1 MPLSDFFRRGAL
13 HLAAAYALVVC
24 GFAAEKNAV
33 PAGVHPLS
41 EPDPARDARVQW
53 HKDARF
59 GCFLHWGVYSE
70 VGGVWPGVK
79 SGTYSEHLMRWA
91 KIPRA
96 EYLDKVVK
104 PFNPEK
110 FDADAWVRLFRDTG
124 MKYVIITAKHHDGF
138 AMYPSKVS
146 NYNITLT
153 QMKRDPMRELRDA
166 CARYGL
172 KFGFYYSHAFDWEDP
187 DAPGNDWDYDNP
199 GGDKL
204 LGGNEWWHERQG
216 DTASTEND
224 DSNDLAR
231 GVGAPKKRN
240 YADFLPRAK
249 KYVDE
254 KSIPQIREL
263 IAMYHPDILWF
274 DTPHKL
280 PPEEN
285 LRILAAIRETDSH
298 VVVNG
303 RLVRDSGDYKNTS
316 DRPAEI
322 AYTSGHWEGIPTTNE
337 SYGWSRV
344 DHSHKPSEHF
354 VVLLAKSVSK
364 GGNMLLNV
372 GPMGNGE
379 IDPTD
384 VKILNGI
391 GSWMHDNGES
401 IYGCDRTPLAVQ
413 NWGTSTWNPT
423 THTLYLHIF
432 KKPANGAVVV
442 AGLKTDPKGAHLLG
456 HSPAQN
462 VDWKRRSS
470 EDLEVSVPTVADSP
484 DTVVKLTFAGD
495 IATEFARLVPTDE
508 PTTLHV
514 MDGELVGKGIAY
526 GDGKHDRDCTMSWRE
541 NDSGVNWPIR
551 VGTGGTFQVAA
562 NYATAGKK
570 SGGEFSIAAGDHHI
584 EAKVE
589 LTANATAFQTVE
601 LGALDLPTGSSTLTI
616 RPISIVGGTLMQLR
630 TVTLTPSK

>member
-1 MPLSDFFRRGAL
+1 MQSSGLLRRYPLYLAVILAIASGG
-13 HLAAAYALVVC
+13 LAAENID
-24 GFAAEKNAV
+24 AA
-33 PAGVHPLS
+33 PGVHALTD
-41 EPDPARDARVQW
+41 PDPARDARVQW

-59 GCFLHWGVYSE
+59 GCFLHWGVYSA
-70 VGGVWPGVK
+70 VGGVWPGAK

-91 KIPRA
+91 MIPRA
-96 EYLDKVVK
+96 EYLEKVVK
-104 PFNPEK
+104 PFDPEK

-124 MKYVIITAKHHDGF
+124 MKYVVITAKHHDGF

-146 NYNITLT
+146 DYNITLT
-153 QMKRDPMRELRDA
+153 HLKRDPMRELRDA
-166 CARYGL
+166 CTKYGL

-204 LGGNEWWHERQG
+204 LGGNEWWREG
-216 DTASTEND
+216 NPDAGAAEND
-224 DSNDLAR
+224 DSNDVVR
-231 GVGAPKKRN
+231 GKKKQRGGSR
-240 YADFLPRAK
+240 ADFLPKARR
-249 KYVDE
+249 YVDQ

-285 LRILAAIRETDSH
+285 LRILAAIRQADPH

-322 AYTSGHWEGIPTTNE
+322 PYTSGHWEGIPTTNE
-337 SYGWSRV
+337 SYGWSQT
-344 DHSHKPSEHF
+344 DHSHKPPEHF
-354 VVLLAKSVSK
+354 IVLLAKSVSK

-372 GPMGNGE
+372 GPMGDGE
-379 IDPTD
+379 IDPVD

-391 GSWMHDNGES
+391 GAWMRENGES

-413 NWGTSTWNPT
+413 NWGTSTWNPK

-432 KKPANGAVVV
+432 QRPTNGTVVV
-442 AGLKTDPKGAHLLG
+442 AGLKTDPTSARLLG
-456 HSPAQN
+456 ASPAQTVN
-462 VDWKRRSS
+462 WKRRSS
-470 EDLEVSVPTVADSP
+470 EDVEVSVPASFESP
-484 DTVVKLTFAGD
+484 DTVMKLTFDGD
-495 IATEFARLVPTDE
+495 IATEFARLVPPDA

-514 MDGELVGKGIAY
+514 MDGKLAGKGIAY
-526 GDGKHDRDCTMSWRE
+526 GDGKHNRDCTISWRG

-551 VGTGGTFQVAA
+551 VATAGAFRVAA
-562 NYATAGKK
+562 NYATATKD
-570 SGGEFSIAAGDHHI
+570 SGGEFTIAAGDHKVD
-584 EAKVE
+584 AKVHP
-589 LTANATAFQTVE
+589 TASSTAFQTAEIGTLE
-601 LGALDLPTGSSTLTI
+601 LPAGSTTLTI
-616 RPISIVGGTLMQLR
+616 RPTKIVGGTLMQLR
-630 TVTLTPSK
+630 TVILTPTK